1 MGSFSDYAEAKILD
15 YVFSGAAFTSPA
27 NLFVALYTATPT
39 DAGGGTELTIGSL
52 GYTRVSVTNNATN
65 FPASTGTSP
74 TTKSNGTA
82 ITFAANT
89 TTDWGTIAAVALF
102 DAASAGNMIAWT
114 ALTVP
119 KPVMVGD
126 TASFAIG
133 ALTFTLD

>member
-1 MGSFSDYAEAKILD
+1 MGSFSDYAEAKVLD
-15 YVFSGAAFTSPA
+15 YVFSGAAFTPPA

-82 ITFAANT
+82 ITFGTNT
-89 TTDWGTIAAVALF
+89 TTDWGTITAVALF

-114 ALTVP
+114 ALTVS

>member
-1 MGSFSDYAEAKILD
+1 MGSLSNYAEAKILD
-15 YVFSGAAFTSPA
+15 YVFGGAAFASPA
-27 NLFVALYTATPT
+27 TLYVALYTADPS
-39 DAGGGTELTIGSL
+39 DSGGGTELTIGAN
-52 GYTRVSVTNNATN
+52 GYTRVAVTNNSTN

-89 TTDWGTIAAVALF
+89 TVDWGTISGVALF

-114 ALTVP
+114 GLTVA